1 MGKIYVVGIGP
12 GEEKYM
18 TAEAVRALDESDCI
32 VGYTT
37 YIELVKDRYPDK
49 ELIATGMRGEIERCK
64 QCVSLAKSGRT
75 VSLICSGDSGVY
87 GMASPLYETV
97 YSSGDSDIEIEVVA
111 GITAALSGA
120 SILGAPINHDFCV
133 ISLSDLLT
141 PWELIVRRLSAAAKG
156 DFCIVLYNPSSH
168 KRADYIMKACD
179 ILLKDM
185 SPDTV
190 CGYVYNI
197 GREGTDYSICSLADL
212 REKSLDMFT
221 TVFIGNSHTRHVNGK
236 MITPRGYCV

>member
-1 MGKIYVVGIGP
+1 MGKIFVVGIGP

-64 QCVSLAKSGRT
+64 QCVNLAESGRT

-87 GMASPLYETV
+87 GMASPLYEIA
-97 YSSGDSDIEIEVVA
+97 YSSGNADIEIEVVA

-141 PWELIVRRLSAAAKG
+141 PWELIERRLRVAAEG

-179 ILLKDM
+179 ILLDNL
-185 SPDTV
+185 SPNTV
-190 CGYVYNI
+190 CGYVRNI
-197 GREGTDYSICSLADL
+197 GRDGTEHEICSLKSL
-212 REKSLDMFT
+212 RDKTLDMFT
-221 TVFIGNSHTRHVNGK
+221 TVFIGNSRTRQIGTRL
-236 MITPRGYCV
+236 ITPRGYSV